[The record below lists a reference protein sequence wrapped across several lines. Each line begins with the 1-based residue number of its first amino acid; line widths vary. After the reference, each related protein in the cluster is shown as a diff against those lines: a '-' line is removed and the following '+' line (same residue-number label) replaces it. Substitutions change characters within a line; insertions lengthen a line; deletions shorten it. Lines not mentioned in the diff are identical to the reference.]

1 MKKCLS
7 KWTEFIF
14 WINRSGC
21 YICRMSCQQLYIEEK
36 IQIIF
41 YTAKYM
47 LVRFNYDYVSFERG
61 GAWEK
66 MRTEWGGGGGM
77 VIGNGDSKNSTN
89 PPYLVKNERS
99 LSKLLAGMTS
109 APPLIAGTTWVNL
122 GPGTKKFGSYKE
134 VIVLNILKY
143 KYCVGKSRNLELL
156 TNWWRVQERKSSNY
170 MCLIYIKHF

>member
-1 MKKCLS
+1 MAAISVEWVVNSFTLKRKYKSYFTLQNICLS
-7 KWTEFIF
+7 GLITI
-14 WINRSGC
+14 
-21 YICRMSCQQLYIEEK
+21 MSLLK
-36 IQIIF
+36 
-41 YTAKYM
+41 
-47 LVRFNYDYVSFERG
+47 G
-61 GAWEK
+61 GGG
-66 MRTEWGGGGGM
+66 MRKNENWVGGGGM

>member
-1 MKKCLS
+1 MDRIYFFELTEVAAISVEWVVNSFTLKRKYKSYFTLQNICLS
-7 KWTEFIF
+7 GLITI
-14 WINRSGC
+14 
-21 YICRMSCQQLYIEEK
+21 MSLLK
-36 IQIIF
+36 
-41 YTAKYM
+41 
-47 LVRFNYDYVSFERG
+47 G
-61 GAWEK
+61 GG
-66 MRTEWGGGGGM
+66 MRKNENWVGGGGM

-99 LSKLLAGMTS
+99 LSKLLAVMTS

>member
-1 MKKCLS
+1 MH
-7 KWTEFIF
+7 
-14 WINRSGC
+14 
-21 YICRMSCQQLYIEEK
+21 
-36 IQIIF
+36 
-41 YTAKYM
+41 
-47 LVRFNYDYVSFERG
+47 VRFNYDYVSFERG
-61 GAWEK
+61 G
-66 MRTEWGGGGGM
+66 MRKNENWVGGGGGGM
-77 VIGNGDSKNSTN
+77 VIGNGGSKNSTN
-89 PPYLVKNERS
+89 PPYLVQNERS

-122 GPGTKKFGSYKE
+122 GPGTKTFGSYKE

>member
-41 YTAKYM
+41 YTDICMSGLITIMSLLK
-47 LVRFNYDYVSFERG
+47 G

-66 MRTEWGGGGGM
+66 MRTEWGGGM
-77 VIGNGDSKNSTN
+77 VIGNGGSKNSTN
-89 PPYLVKNERS
+89 PPYLVQNERS

-122 GPGTKKFGSYKE
+122 GPGTKTFGSYKE